1 MYNKTNKY
9 KKEGDFLAKGGI
21 ISAIHQGSL
30 AEELELVPG
39 DKILAINGQDL
50 TDIID
55 LSFALADEEIEML
68 IEHADG
74 EQELIGFEKDIDEEL
89 GAEFESAVFGKIRQ
103 CANNCYFCFV
113 DQVAPN
119 MRDSLY
125 IKDDDYRLSF
135 LYGNFVT
142 MTNMGPNDLKRIE
155 RLHLSPLYIS
165 VHTTNPKL
173 RSQMLRTKRAELIM
187 EQLNNLNK
195 ANVEYH
201 TQVVLC
207 PGLNDGEELDRTIQ
221 DIISM
226 RPFAK
231 TLGIVPVGL
240 TKFRENCYPLTT
252 FDAEGAK
259 KVIEQVS
266 IWQDK
271 MRKETGK
278 AFVYLSDEFYLMA
291 NMPLPVADEY
301 DGFPQLDN
309 GIGLTRNF
317 IEQWKDTVVENNKYI
332 EPLNLDIVCGKSAG
346 KVIKNL
352 VSDLQI
358 NNLSANVRAMENDFF
373 GHEVTV
379 TGLLTGQDIIKNLQ
393 KTAQNRDGIIIPACS
408 LRDGEDIFLDDYTLD
423 DIKNAFPN
431 ESVKVVSDAISLK
444 NILANW
450 HEIECERTKA
460 IYTWQSNASYTK

>member
-1 MYNKTNKY
+1 M
-9 KKEGDFLAKGGI
+9 AKGGI

-39 DKILAINGQDL
+39 DKIISINEQEL

-68 IEHADG
+68 IEHENG
-74 EQELIGFEKDIDEEL
+74 EQEIIAFEKDMDEEL

-142 MTNMGPNDLKRIE
+142 MTNMGPRDLERIH

-173 RSQMLRTKRAELIM
+173 RGEMLRTKRGELIM
-187 EQLNNLNK
+187 EQLAKLNE
-195 ANVEYH
+195 ADVEYH

-207 PGLNDGEELDRTIQ
+207 PGLNDGAELDRTIQ

-226 RPFAK
+226 QPCAK

-240 TKFRENCYPLTT
+240 TKFRENCYPLKT
-252 FDAEGAK
+252 FDAQGAK
-259 KVIEQVS
+259 KVIEQVRH
-266 IWQDK
+266 WQEK
-271 MRKETGK
+271 MRKQTGK
-278 AFVYLSDEFYLMA
+278 NFIYLSDEFYLLA
-291 NMPLPVADEY
+291 GEPLPKAEEY

-317 IEQWKDTVVENNKYI
+317 IEQWKETEINPNNYQKL
-332 EPLNLDIVCGKSAG
+332 LNLDIICGKSAG

-352 VSDLQI
+352 VDELNI
-358 NNLSANVRAMENDFF
+358 DNLNANVLALENEFF

-379 TGLLTGQDIIKNLQ
+379 TGLLTGQDIIKNLKQ
-393 KTAQNRDGIIIPACS
+393 NKANRDGIIIPNCA
-408 LRDGEDIFLDDYTLD
+408 LREGEDIFLDDYTLE
-423 DIKNAFPN
+423 DIKKAFPD
-431 ESVKVVSDAISLK
+431 EEVKVASDAIMLK
-444 NILANW
+444 NLLADW
-450 HEIECERTKA
+450 HNIKCERSKA